1 MGGDGRVHQKSRR
14 APVWRTAALQ
24 AAAAPS
30 SALPLD
36 PANASLVTISDSWR
50 HSGGHSTGERNRV
63 DSAAPPSCFE
73 PRSGGERQVDQSQ
86 QLGLGAKGNLNPD
99 SRPPEAFDTTKARRE
114 RRGDHRVRSPSDT
127 RVPTQVSRMGATRT
141 RLLWSCLLLLLALLH
156 ESGSQDL
163 TCMVSPSNVDWTET
177 FNDTCLNFSGLG
189 LSLPRTQ
196 PLQASHLQVLDLS
209 RNGLQGLPG
218 VFFANLGKLQTL
230 IVTHN
235 PLAIVDQSLALR
247 CDLELRADC
256 SCGLA
261 SWHDIRWNNCSG
273 EQELLCLHPDT
284 GAPRNLSTFL
294 QASCPLR
301 LAPGIIGALVA
312 GTVFL
317 AMVVSGSV
325 LAWRLRRHQGASIQ
339 GLSKDQSSHN
349 VPRQVTDFHPRHS
362 SQPLGPKAL
371 DTNSD
376 GSTLDYEN
384 VFIGELDEDCPWA
397 AP

>member
-1 MGGDGRVHQKSRR
+1 MFLFSQ
-14 APVWRTAALQ
+14 ALS
-24 AAAAPS
+24 PEVEENCRETSLS
-30 SALPLD
+30 SLAWVPRG
-36 PANASLVTISDSWR
+36 T
-50 HSGGHSTGERNRV
+50 ST
-63 DSAAPPSCFE
+63 
-73 PRSGGERQVDQSQ
+73 QT
-86 QLGLGAKGNLNPD
+86 LGLLRLSTPQRPEVFKLN
-99 SRPPEAFDTTKARRE
+99 RE

-397 AP
+397 APR